1 MAIKDFRYHISL
13 YVIVPVIFAGI
24 AFLSALLTF
33 LVAQHYHRLGQDGSL
48 QVHLWAL
55 LFALGSFFCGLVVTR
70 LLLLPVKRFM
80 QRAHDIPVIARP
92 EDEQYLRKKID
103 EIKHFETVFE
113 RVEDVLSKLDARQM
127 FPEIIGDSR
136 VMRGLLRRVQMVAPT
151 DSTVLILG
159 ESGTGK
165 ELVASSIHRNSRRKE
180 HPFIKLNCVAIPPD
194 LLESEL
200 FGHEKGAFTGATAR
214 KPGKFE
220 LANGGTIFLDEIGDM
235 PLGLQAKILRVIQEK
250 EFDRVGGTR
259 TIQVDVRIICATNK
273 DLSRMVAEGTFRE
286 DLYYRINVF
295 ALQLPALRD
304 RREDIPLLVDD
315 FLSRTAPDVQV
326 ASAALQMMIGYA
338 WPGNVRELQ
347 NTVERAA
354 VLSQGGDIT
363 VAHLPEAITRSFNPN
378 SFVPATDTNDGDGDL
393 SLDDKLKAIEKGMI
407 IEALKECQGVQ
418 VRAAEGLG
426 INQRSL
432 WHRIKKYKI
441 DVTAFK
447 TTKS

>member
-33 LVAQHYHRLGQDGSL
+33 VVAQHYHRLGQDGSL

-55 LFALGSFFCGLVVTR
+55 LFALASFFCGLVVTR
-70 LLLLPVKRFM
+70 LLLMPVKRFV
-80 QRAHDIPVIARP
+80 QRANDIPVISRP
-92 EDEQYLRKKID
+92 EDEQYRRKQVD
-103 EIKHFETVFE
+103 EIKHFENVFE
-113 RVEDVLSKLDARQM
+113 RVEDVLTKLDARQL

-136 VMRGLLRRVQMVAPT
+136 IMRGLLRRVQMVAPT

-165 ELVASSIHRNSRRKE
+165 ELVATSIHRNSRRKQA
-180 HPFIKLNCVAIPPD
+180 PFIKLNCVAIPPD

-200 FGHEKGAFTGATAR
+200 FGHERGAFTGATAR

-220 LANGGTIFLDEIGDM
+220 LAHGGTVFLDEIGDM
-235 PLGLQAKILRVIQEK
+235 PLGLQAKILRVLQEK

-259 TIQVDVRIICATNK
+259 TVKVDVRIICATNQ
-273 DLSRMVAEGTFRE
+273 DLAKMVREGRFRE
-286 DLYYRINVF
+286 DLFYRINVF
-295 ALQLPALRD
+295 ALQLPPLRE
-304 RREDIPLLVDD
+304 RKEDIPLLVDD
-315 FLSRTAPDVQV
+315 FLARTTPAVRV
-326 ASAALQMMIGYA
+326 SSEALQRMIGYA

-354 VLSQGGDIT
+354 VLSQGQDIEVT
-363 VAHLPEAITRSFNPN
+363 HLPETITRIFDHPVITRQN
-378 SFVPATDTNDGDGDL
+378 DTSL
-393 SLDDKLKAIEKGMI
+393 SLDDKIKAIEKSMI
-407 IEALKECQGVQ
+407 IEALKNTSGIQ
-418 VRAAEGLG
+418 VRAAEDLG

-432 WHRIKKYKI
+432 WHRIKKYQI
-441 DVTAFK
+441 DVAAL
-447 TTKS
+447 KSNK

>member
-24 AFLSALLTF
+24 AFLSALLTY
-33 LVAQHYHRLGQDGSL
+33 LVAQHYHRMGQDGSL

-55 LFALGSFFCGLVVTR
+55 LFSLASFFCGLVVTR
-70 LLLLPVKRFM
+70 LLLMPVKRFVK
-80 QRAHDIPVIARP
+80 RANNLPVISRP
-92 EDEQYLRKKID
+92 EDEKYLRKQVD
-103 EIKHFETVFE
+103 EIKHFENVFE
-113 RVEDVLSKLDARQM
+113 RVEDVLTKLDARQL

-136 VMRGLLRRVQMVAPT
+136 VMRGLLRRIQMVAPT

-165 ELVASSIHRNSRRKE
+165 ELVATSIHNNSRRKQA
-180 HPFIKLNCVAIPPD
+180 PFIKLNCVAIPPD

-235 PLGLQAKILRVIQEK
+235 PLELQAKILRVLQEK
-250 EFDRVGGTR
+250 EFDRVGGTQ
-259 TIQVDVRIICATNK
+259 TVQVDVRIICATNQ
-273 DLSRMVAEGTFRE
+273 DLAQMVHEGRFRE

-295 ALQLPALRD
+295 ALQVPALCERK
-304 RREDIPLLVDD
+304 EDIPLLVDD
-315 FLSRTAPDVQV
+315 FLARTTPEVRIS
-326 ASAALQMMIGYA
+326 SAALQMMIGYA

-354 VLSQGGDIT
+354 VLSQGQAIQIS
-363 VAHLPEAITRSFNPN
+363 HLPDIITRLFHSPQTERQLNKN
-378 SFVPATDTNDGDGDL
+378 Q
-393 SLDDKLKAIEKGMI
+393 SLDDRLKAIEKSMI
-407 IEALKECQGVQ
+407 IDALKKTNGIQ

-432 WHRIKKYKI
+432 WHRIKKYQI
-441 DVTAFK
+441 DVAAL
-447 TTKS
+447 KSDN

>member
-13 YVIVPVIFAGI
+13 YVIVPAIFAGI

-55 LFALGSFFCGLVVTR
+55 LFALISFFCGLVVTR
-70 LLLLPVKRFM
+70 LLLMPVKRFM
-80 QRAHDIPVIARP
+80 QRAKDIPVISRP
-92 EDEQYLRKKID
+92 EDEKYRRKQVD
-103 EIKHFETVFE
+103 EIKHFKNVFE
-113 RVEDVLSKLDARQM
+113 RVEDVLTKLDARQL

-151 DSTVLILG
+151 DSTALILG

-165 ELVASSIHRNSRRKE
+165 ELVASSIHQNSRRKQN
-180 HPFIKLNCVAIPPD
+180 PFIKINCVAIPPD

-200 FGHEKGAFTGATAR
+200 FGHEKGSFTGATAR

-220 LANGGTIFLDEIGDM
+220 LAHGGTIFLDEIGDM

-259 TIQVDVRIICATNK
+259 TVQVDVRLICATNK
-273 DLSRMVAEGTFRE
+273 DLLHMVKEGTFRE

-295 ALQLPALRD
+295 ALQLPALRE
-304 RREDIPLLVDD
+304 RKEDIPLLVDD
-315 FLSRTAPDVQV
+315 YLARTIPEIGI
-326 ASAALQMMIGYA
+326 SSSALQMMIGYD

-354 VLSQGGDIT
+354 VLSQGQEIAIT
-363 VAHLPEAITRSFNPN
+363 HLPENITRMFNHPLIKN
-378 SFVPATDTNDGDGDL
+378 EDEKAL
-393 SLDDKLKAIEKGMI
+393 SIDDKLKKIEKGI
-407 IEALKECQGVQ
+407 IIDALKKTNGIQI
-418 VRAAEGLG
+418 RAAELMG

-432 WHRIKKYKI
+432 WHRIKKYQI
-441 DVTAFK
+441 DAAAFK
-447 TTKS
+447 SDKG

>member
-1 MAIKDFRYHISL
+1 LAIKDFRYHISL
-13 YVIVPVIFAGI
+13 YVIVPAIFSGI

-55 LFALGSFFCGLVVTR
+55 LFALVSFLCGLVVTR
-70 LLLLPVKRFM
+70 LLLMPVKRFM
-80 QRAHDIPVIARP
+80 QRANEIPVISRP
-92 EDEQYLRKKID
+92 EDEKYRRKQVD
-103 EIKHFETVFE
+103 EIKHFKNVFE
-113 RVEDVLSKLDARQM
+113 RVEDVLTKLDARQL

-151 DSTVLILG
+151 DSTALILG

-165 ELVASSIHRNSRRKE
+165 ELVASSIHQNSRRKQN
-180 HPFIKLNCVAIPPD
+180 PFIKINCVAIPPD

-200 FGHEKGAFTGATAR
+200 FGHEKGSFTGATAR

-220 LANGGTIFLDEIGDM
+220 LAHGGTIFLDEIGDM

-259 TIQVDVRIICATNK
+259 TVQVDVRLICATNK
-273 DLSRMVAEGTFRE
+273 NLPQMVKEGTFRE

-295 ALQLPALRD
+295 ALQLPALRE
-304 RREDIPLLVDD
+304 RKEDIPLLVDD
-315 FLSRTAPDVQV
+315 YLARTTPQV
-326 ASAALQMMIGYA
+326 GISSAALQMMIGYD

-354 VLSQGGDIT
+354 VLSQGQEIAIT
-363 VAHLPEAITRSFNPN
+363 HLPENITRMFNHPLIK
-378 SFVPATDTNDGDGDL
+378 TEDEKTL
-393 SLDDKLKAIEKGMI
+393 SIDDKLKKIEKGI
-407 IEALKECQGVQ
+407 IIDALKKTNGIQI
-418 VRAAEGLG
+418 RAAELMG

-432 WHRIKKYKI
+432 WHRIKKYQI
-441 DVTAFK
+441 DAAAFK
-447 TTKS
+447 SDKG

>member
-33 LVAQHYHRLGQDGSL
+33 LLAQHYHRLGQDGSL
-48 QVHLWAL
+48 QIHLWAL
-55 LFALGSFFCGLVVTR
+55 LFALVSFFCGLVVTR
-70 LLLLPVKRFM
+70 LLLLPVKRFI
-80 QRAHDIPVIARP
+80 QRANDIPVISRP
-92 EDEQYLRKKID
+92 EDEQYRRKQVD
-103 EIKHFETVFE
+103 EIKHFKNVFE
-113 RVEDVLSKLDARQM
+113 RVEDVLTKLDARQL

-165 ELVASSIHRNSRRKE
+165 ELVASSIHRNSRRSQN
-180 HPFIKLNCVAIPPD
+180 PFIKLNCVAIPPD

-200 FGHEKGAFTGATAR
+200 FGHEKGSFTGATAR

-220 LANGGTIFLDEIGDM
+220 LAHGGTIFLDEIGDM

-259 TIQVDVRIICATNK
+259 TVKVDVRLICATNK
-273 DLSRMVAEGTFRE
+273 NLPQMVAEGTFRE

-295 ALQLPALRD
+295 ALQLPALRE
-304 RREDIPLLVDD
+304 RKEDIPLLVDD
-315 FLSRTAPDVQV
+315 FLSRTTPEV
-326 ASAALQMMIGYA
+326 SISSPALQMMIGYA

-354 VLSQGGDIT
+354 VLSQGQEI
-363 VAHLPEAITRSFNPN
+363 VVNHLPESITQLFQNAFIEN
-378 SFVPATDTNDGDGDL
+378 EDEKDL
-393 SLDDKLKAIEKGMI
+393 SIDDKLKEIEKGMI
-407 IEALKECQGVQ
+407 IDALKKTNGIQI
-418 VRAAEGLG
+418 RAAELMG

-432 WHRIKKYKI
+432 WHRIKKYQI
-441 DVTAFK
+441 DAAVFK
-447 TTKS
+447 SNKG

>member
-33 LVAQHYHRLGQDGSL
+33 LLAQHYHRLGQDGSL
-48 QVHLWAL
+48 QIHLWAL
-55 LFALGSFFCGLVVTR
+55 LFALVSFFCGLVVTR
-70 LLLLPVKRFM
+70 LLLMPVKRFI
-80 QRAHDIPVIARP
+80 QRANDIPVISRP
-92 EDEQYLRKKID
+92 EDEQYRRKQVD
-103 EIKHFETVFE
+103 EIKHFKNVFE
-113 RVEDVLSKLDARQM
+113 RVEDVLTKLDARQL

-165 ELVASSIHRNSRRKE
+165 ELVASSIHRNSRRNQN
-180 HPFIKLNCVAIPPD
+180 PFIKLNCVAIPPD

-220 LANGGTIFLDEIGDM
+220 LAHGGTIFLDEIGDM

-259 TIQVDVRIICATNK
+259 TVQVDVRLICATNK
-273 DLSRMVAEGTFRE
+273 NLPQMVAEGTFRE

-295 ALQLPALRD
+295 ALQLPALRE
-304 RREDIPLLVDD
+304 RKEDIPLLVDD
-315 FLSRTAPDVQV
+315 FLSRTTPEV
-326 ASAALQMMIGYA
+326 SISSPALQMMIGYA

-354 VLSQGGDIT
+354 VLSQGQEI
-363 VAHLPEAITRSFNPN
+363 VVNHLPDSITQLFQHAFIENEEEK
-378 SFVPATDTNDGDGDL
+378 DL
-393 SLDDKLKAIEKGMI
+393 SIDDKLKEIEKGMI
-407 IEALKECQGVQ
+407 IDALKKTKGIQI
-418 VRAAEGLG
+418 RAAELMG

-432 WHRIKKYKI
+432 WHRIKKYQI
-441 DVTAFK
+441 DAAAFK
-447 TTKS
+447 SDK

>member
-33 LVAQHYHRLGQDGSL
+33 LVTQHYHRLGQDGSL

-55 LFALGSFFCGLVVTR
+55 LFALVSFFCGLVVTR
-70 LLLLPVKRFM
+70 LLLMPVKRFM
-80 QRAHDIPVIARP
+80 QRANDIPVISRP
-92 EDEQYLRKKID
+92 EDEQYRRKQVD
-103 EIKHFETVFE
+103 EIKHFKSVFE
-113 RVEDVLSKLDARQM
+113 RVEDVLTKLDARQL

-136 VMRGLLRRVQMVAPT
+136 VMRGLLRRIQMVAPT
-151 DSTVLILG
+151 DSSVLIFG

-165 ELVASSIHRNSRRKE
+165 ELVASSIHRNSRRKQT
-180 HPFIKLNCVAIPPD
+180 PFIKLNCVAIPPD

-214 KPGKFE
+214 KLGKFE
-220 LANGGTIFLDEIGDM
+220 LAHGGTIFLDEIGDM

-259 TIQVDVRIICATNK
+259 TVQVDVRIICATNK
-273 DLSRMVAEGTFRE
+273 DLSQMVKEGTFRE

-295 ALQLPALRD
+295 ALQLPTLRE
-304 RREDIPLLVDD
+304 RKEDIPLLVDD
-315 FLSRTAPDVQV
+315 FLARTTPDIGI
-326 ASAALQMMIGYA
+326 SSSALQMMIGYA

-354 VLSQGGDIT
+354 VLSQGQEIA
-363 VAHLPEAITRSFNPN
+363 VAHLPESITQMFNHPLIQ
-378 SFVPATDTNDGDGDL
+378 TEDEKTL
-393 SLDDKLKAIEKGMI
+393 SIDDKLKEIEKGI
-407 IEALKECQGVQ
+407 IIDALKKTNGIQI
-418 VRAAEGLG
+418 RAAELMG

-432 WHRIKKYKI
+432 WHRIKKYQI
-441 DVTAFK
+441 DTTAFK
-447 TTKS
+447 SNKG

>member
-1 MAIKDFRYHISL
+1 LAIKDFRYHISL
-13 YVIVPVIFAGI
+13 YVIVPAIFSGI

-55 LFALGSFFCGLVVTR
+55 LFALVSFLCGLVVTR
-70 LLLLPVKRFM
+70 LLLMPVKRFM
-80 QRAHDIPVIARP
+80 QRANEIPVISRP
-92 EDEQYLRKKID
+92 EDEKYRRKQVD
-103 EIKHFETVFE
+103 EIKHFKNVFE
-113 RVEDVLSKLDARQM
+113 RVEDVLTKLDARQL

-151 DSTVLILG
+151 DSTALILG

-165 ELVASSIHRNSRRKE
+165 ELVASSIHQNSRRKQN
-180 HPFIKLNCVAIPPD
+180 PFIKINCVAIPPD

-200 FGHEKGAFTGATAR
+200 FGHEKGSFTGATAR

-220 LANGGTIFLDEIGDM
+220 LAHGGTIFLDEIGDM

-259 TIQVDVRIICATNK
+259 TGQVDVRLICATNK
-273 DLSRMVAEGTFRE
+273 NLPQMVKEGTFRE

-295 ALQLPALRD
+295 ALQLPALRE
-304 RREDIPLLVDD
+304 RKEDIPLLVDD
-315 FLSRTAPDVQV
+315 YLARTTPQV
-326 ASAALQMMIGYA
+326 GISSAALQMMIGYD

-354 VLSQGGDIT
+354 VLSQGQEIT
-363 VAHLPEAITRSFNPN
+363 ITHLPENITRMFNHPLIK
-378 SFVPATDTNDGDGDL
+378 TEDEKTL
-393 SLDDKLKAIEKGMI
+393 SIDDKLKKIEKGI
-407 IEALKECQGVQ
+407 IIDALKKTNGIQI
-418 VRAAEGLG
+418 RAAELMG

-432 WHRIKKYKI
+432 WHRIKKYQI
-441 DVTAFK
+441 DAAAFK
-447 TTKS
+447 SDKG

>member
-33 LVAQHYHRLGQDGSL
+33 LISQHYHRLGLDGSV

-55 LFALGSFFCGLVVTR
+55 FFALVSFFCGLVVTR
-70 LLLLPVKRFM
+70 LLLMPVKRFM
-80 QRAHDIPVIARP
+80 QRANDIPVISRP
-92 EDEQYLRKKID
+92 EDEQYRRKQVD
-103 EIKHFETVFE
+103 EIKHFENVFE
-113 RVEDVLSKLDARQM
+113 RVEDVLTKLDARQL

-165 ELVASSIHRNSRRKE
+165 ELVASSIHRNSRRKQN
-180 HPFIKLNCVAIPPD
+180 PFVKLNCVAIPPD

-200 FGHEKGAFTGATAR
+200 FGHEKGSFTGATAR

-220 LANGGTIFLDEIGDM
+220 LADGGTIFLDEIGDM
-235 PLGLQAKILRVIQEK
+235 PFGLQAKILRVLQEK

-259 TIQVDVRIICATNK
+259 TVQVDVRIICATNK
-273 DLSRMVAEGTFRE
+273 DLSQMVKEGTFRE

-295 ALQLPALRD
+295 SLQLPTLRE
-304 RREDIPLLVDD
+304 RKEDIPLLVDD
-315 FLSRTAPDVQV
+315 FLARTTPEIAI
-326 ASAALQMMIGYA
+326 SSSALQMMIGYT

-354 VLSQGGDIT
+354 VLSQGQEIA
-363 VAHLPEAITRSFNPN
+363 VIHLPENIARIFNPQFTETEDDKTQ
-378 SFVPATDTNDGDGDL
+378 SI
-393 SLDDKLKAIEKGMI
+393 DDKLKDIEKGI
-407 IEALKECQGVQ
+407 IIDALKRTNGIQI
-418 VRAAEGLG
+418 RAAELMG

-432 WHRIKKYKI
+432 WHRIKKYQI
-441 DVTAFK
+441 DSATFK
-447 TTKS
+447 PNKE

>member
-1 MAIKDFRYHISL
+1 VAIKDIRYHISL
-13 YVIVPVIFAGI
+13 YVIVPAIFAGI

-33 LVAQHYHRLGQDGSL
+33 VVAQHYYRMGQDGSL

-55 LFALGSFFCGLVVTR
+55 LFALASFFCGLVVTR
-70 LLLLPVKRFM
+70 LLLLPVKQFVR
-80 QRAHDIPVIARP
+80 RANDIPVISRP
-92 EDEQYLRKKID
+92 EDEQYRRKQVD
-103 EIKHFETVFE
+103 EIKHFKNVFE
-113 RVEDVLSKLDARQM
+113 RVEDVLTKLDARQL

-136 VMRGLLRRVQMVAPT
+136 VMRGLLRRIQMVAPT

-165 ELVASSIHRNSRRKE
+165 ELVASSIHRNSRRKQA
-180 HPFIKLNCVAIPPD
+180 PFIKLNCVAIPPD

-220 LANGGTIFLDEIGDM
+220 LANGGTVFLDEIGDM
-235 PLGLQAKILRVIQEK
+235 PLALQAKILRVLQEK

-259 TIQVDVRIICATNK
+259 TVQVDVRIICATNQ
-273 DLSRMVAEGTFRE
+273 DLAEMVAEGRFRE

-295 ALQLPALRD
+295 ALQLPPLRE
-304 RREDIPLLVDD
+304 RKEDIPLLVDD
-315 FLSRTAPDVQV
+315 FLAQTVPEVRIS
-326 ASAALQMMIGYA
+326 SEALQRLIGYA

-354 VLSQGGDIT
+354 VLSQGQNID
-363 VAHLPEAITRSFNPN
+363 VAHLPDNMARVFAHTPMVDRQ
-378 SFVPATDTNDGDGDL
+378 NDAPL
-393 SLDDKLKAIEKGMI
+393 SLDDKLKEIEKSLI
-407 IEALKECQGVQ
+407 IDALKHTQGVQ
-418 VRAAEGLG
+418 VRAAEDLG

-432 WHRIKKYKI
+432 WHRIKKYQI
-441 DVTAFK
+441 DVTALK
-447 TTKS
+447 PNKG

>member
-1 MAIKDFRYHISL
+1 LAIKDFRYHISL

-33 LVAQHYHRLGQDGSL
+33 LVAQHYHRLGQEGSL

-55 LFALGSFFCGLVVTR
+55 LFAFASFICGVVVTR
-70 LLLLPVKRFM
+70 LLLMPVKRFM
-80 QRAHDIPVIARP
+80 QRANDIPVISRP
-92 EDEQYLRKKID
+92 EDEQYQRKQVD
-103 EIKHFETVFE
+103 EIKHFKSVFE
-113 RVEDVLSKLDARQM
+113 RVEDVLTKLDAHQL

-136 VMRGLLRRVQMVAPT
+136 VMRGLLHRVQIVAPT

-165 ELVASSIHRNSRRKE
+165 ELVASSIHRNSRRKH
-180 HPFIKLNCVAIPPD
+180 HPFIKLNCATIPPD

-220 LANGGTIFLDEIGDM
+220 LSHGGTIFLDEIGDM

-259 TIQVDVRIICATNK
+259 TVKVDVRIICATNK
-273 DLSRMVAEGTFRE
+273 DLLQMVDKGTFRE
-286 DLYYRINVF
+286 DLFYRINVF
-295 ALQLPALRD
+295 SLQLPALRD
-304 RREDIPLLVDD
+304 RKEDIPLLVDS
-315 FLSRTAPDVQV
+315 FLAQTSPEISV
-326 ASAALQMMIGYA
+326 SSSALQMLIGYG

-354 VLSQGGDIT
+354 VLSQGKSIE
-363 VAHLPEAITRSFNPN
+363 VSHLPDNITQIFCQPFIDS
-378 SFVPATDTNDGDGDL
+378 DGEQPMTIDD
-393 SLDDKLKAIEKGMI
+393 SLREIEKGMI
-407 IEALKECQGVQ
+407 IDALKKTRGVQ
-418 VRAAEGLG
+418 VRAAELMG

-432 WHRIKKYKI
+432 WHRIKKYQI
-441 DVTAFK
+441 DAGAFK
-447 TTKS
+447 TNKG

>member
-33 LVAQHYHRLGQDGSL
+33 LVTQHYHRLGQDGSL

-55 LFALGSFFCGLVVTR
+55 LFALVSFFCGLVVTR
-70 LLLLPVKRFM
+70 LLLMPVKRFM
-80 QRAHDIPVIARP
+80 QRANDIPVISRP
-92 EDEQYLRKKID
+92 EDEQYRRKQVD
-103 EIKHFETVFE
+103 EIKHFKSVFE
-113 RVEDVLSKLDARQM
+113 RVEDVLTKLDARQL

-136 VMRGLLRRVQMVAPT
+136 VMRGLLRRIQMVAPT
-151 DSTVLILG
+151 DSSVLIFG

-165 ELVASSIHRNSRRKE
+165 ELVASSIHRNSRRKQT
-180 HPFIKLNCVAIPPD
+180 PFIKLNCVAIPPD

-220 LANGGTIFLDEIGDM
+220 LAHGGTIFLDEIGDM
-235 PLGLQAKILRVIQEK
+235 PIGLQAKILRVIQEK

-259 TIQVDVRIICATNK
+259 TVQVDVRIICATNK
-273 DLSRMVAEGTFRE
+273 DLSQMVKEGTFRE

-295 ALQLPALRD
+295 ALQLPTLRE
-304 RREDIPLLVDD
+304 RKEDIPLLVDD
-315 FLSRTAPDVQV
+315 FLARTTPDIGI
-326 ASAALQMMIGYA
+326 SSSALQMMIGYT

-354 VLSQGGDIT
+354 VLSQGQKIA
-363 VAHLPEAITRSFNPN
+363 VAHLPESITQMFNHPLIETEDEK
-378 SFVPATDTNDGDGDL
+378 PL
-393 SLDDKLKAIEKGMI
+393 SIDDKLKEIEKGI
-407 IEALKECQGVQ
+407 IIDALKKTNGIQI
-418 VRAAEGLG
+418 RAAELMG

-432 WHRIKKYKI
+432 WHRIKKYQI
-441 DVTAFK
+441 DTTTFK
-447 TTKS
+447 SNKG

>member
-1 MAIKDFRYHISL
+1 VAIKDFRYHISL

-55 LFALGSFFCGLVVTR
+55 LFAAGSFFCGLVVTR
-70 LLLLPVKRFM
+70 LLLMPVKRFM
-80 QRAHDIPVIARP
+80 QRANDLPVIARP
-92 EDEQYLRKKID
+92 EDEQYRRKKVD
-103 EIKHFETVFE
+103 EIKHFENVFE
-113 RVEDVLSKLDARQM
+113 RVEDVLSKLDARQL

-136 VMRGLLRRVQMVAPT
+136 IMRGLLRRVQMVAPT
-151 DSTVLILG
+151 DSNVLILG

-165 ELVASSIHRNSRRKE
+165 ELVASSIHNNSRRKQN
-180 HPFIKLNCVAIPPD
+180 PFVKLNCVAIPAE

-220 LANGGTIFLDEIGDM
+220 LADGGTIFLDEIGDM
-235 PLGLQAKILRVIQEK
+235 PLGVQAKILRVIQEK
-250 EFDRVGGTR
+250 EFDRIGGTR
-259 TIQVDVRIICATNK
+259 TIRVDVRIICATNK
-273 DLSRMVAEGTFRE
+273 DLARMVAEGTFRE

-295 ALQLPALRD
+295 ALQLPALRE
-304 RREDIPLLVDD
+304 RKEDIPLLVDD
-315 FLSRTAPDVQV
+315 FLARTAPDVCI
-326 ASAALQMMIGYA
+326 ASDALQMMIGYA

-354 VLSQGGDIT
+354 VLSQGQKIG
-363 VAHLPEAITRSFNPN
+363 VAHLPQAITHSLHPN
-378 SFVPATDTNDGDGDL
+378 RFAPRNDPDL
-393 SLDDKLKAIEKGMI
+393 TLDDKLKEIEKGMI
-407 IEALKECQGVQ
+407 IEALKNADGVQ

-432 WHRIKKYKI
+432 WHRIKKYQI
-441 DVTAFK
+441 DVAAFK
-447 TTKS
+447 PNKP

>member
-1 MAIKDFRYHISL
+1 
-13 YVIVPVIFAGI
+13 
-24 AFLSALLTF
+24 LT
-33 LVAQHYHRLGQDGSL
+33 
-48 QVHLWAL
+48 
-55 LFALGSFFCGLVVTR
+55 
-70 LLLLPVKRFM
+70 
-80 QRAHDIPVIARP
+80 
-92 EDEQYLRKKID
+92 
-103 EIKHFETVFE
+103 
-113 RVEDVLSKLDARQM
+113 KLDARQL

-165 ELVASSIHRNSRRKE
+165 ELVASSIHRNSRRNQN
-180 HPFIKLNCVAIPPD
+180 PFIKLNCVAIPPD

-220 LANGGTIFLDEIGDM
+220 LAHGGTIFLDEIGDM

-259 TIQVDVRIICATNK
+259 TVQVDVRLICATNK
-273 DLSRMVAEGTFRE
+273 NLPQMVAEGTFRE

-295 ALQLPALRD
+295 ALQLPALRE
-304 RREDIPLLVDD
+304 RKEDIPLLVDD
-315 FLSRTAPDVQV
+315 FLSRTTPEV
-326 ASAALQMMIGYA
+326 SISSPALQMMIGYA

-354 VLSQGGDIT
+354 VLSQGQEI
-363 VAHLPEAITRSFNPN
+363 VVNHLPESITQLFQNAFIEN
-378 SFVPATDTNDGDGDL
+378 ENEKAL
-393 SLDDKLKAIEKGMI
+393 SIDDKLKEIEKGMI
-407 IEALKECQGVQ
+407 IDALKKTNGIQI
-418 VRAAEGLG
+418 RAAELMG

-432 WHRIKKYKI
+432 WHRIKKYQI
-441 DVTAFK
+441 DAAAFK
-447 TTKS
+447 SNKG

>member
-13 YVIVPVIFAGI
+13 YVIVPVIFSGI

-33 LVAQHYHRLGQDGSL
+33 LVARHYHRLGQDGSL

-55 LFALGSFFCGLVVTR
+55 LFALASFFCGLVVTR
-70 LLLLPVKRFM
+70 LLLVPVKRFVR
-80 QRAHDIPVIARP
+80 RANDIPVISRP
-92 EDEQYLRKKID
+92 EDEKYRRKQVD

-113 RVEDVLSKLDARQM
+113 RVEDVLSKLDARQL

-136 VMRGLLRRVQMVAPT
+136 VIRGLLRRVQMVAPT
-151 DSTVLILG
+151 DSSVLILG

-165 ELVASSIHRNSRRKE
+165 ELVASNIHHNSHRK
-180 HPFIKLNCVAIPPD
+180 HNPFVKLNCVAIPPD

-200 FGHEKGAFTGATAR
+200 FGHEKGAFSGAVGR
-214 KPGKFE
+214 KLGKFE
-220 LANGGTIFLDEIGDM
+220 LAHRGTIFLDEIGDM
-235 PLGLQAKILRVIQEK
+235 PLALQAKILRVIQEK

-259 TIQVDVRIICATNK
+259 TVQVNVRIICATNK
-273 DLSRMVAEGTFRE
+273 DLAKMVKEGTFRE

-304 RREDIPLLVDD
+304 RKEDIPLLVED
-315 FLSRTAPDVQV
+315 FLARTAPAVGV
-326 ASAALQMMIGYA
+326 SSPALQMMIGYD

-354 VLSQGGDIT
+354 VLSQGEDIA
-363 VAHLPEAITRSFNPN
+363 VSHLPESIAGMLNHRLIES
-378 SFVPATDTNDGDGDL
+378 GDDQKA
-393 SLDDKLKAIEKGMI
+393 SVDDKLKEIEKGMI
-407 IEALKECQGVQ
+407 IDALKKTRGIQVQ
-418 VRAAEGLG
+418 AAKRLG

-432 WHRIKKYKI
+432 WHRIKKYEI
-441 DVTAFK
+441 DVTAL
-447 TTKS
+447 KSNKA

>member
-1 MAIKDFRYHISL
+1 VAIKDFRYHISL

-24 AFLSALLTF
+24 AFLSALLTL
-33 LVAQHYHRLGQDGSL
+33 LVAQHYHRMGQDGSL

-55 LFALGSFFCGLVVTR
+55 LFALVSFFCGLVVTR
-70 LLLLPVKRFM
+70 LLLMPVKRFV
-80 QRAHDIPVIARP
+80 QHANDIPVISRP
-92 EDEQYLRKKID
+92 EDEQYRRKQVD
-103 EIKHFETVFE
+103 EIKHFSNVFE
-113 RVEDVLSKLDARQM
+113 RVEDVLTKLDARQL

-136 VMRGLLRRVQMVAPT
+136 VMRGLLRRIQMVAPT

-165 ELVASSIHRNSRRKE
+165 ELVATSIHRNSRRKQA
-180 HPFIKLNCVAIPPD
+180 PFIKLNCVAIPPD

-235 PLGLQAKILRVIQEK
+235 PLGLQAKILRVLQEK

-259 TIQVDVRIICATNK
+259 TVQVDVRIICATNQ
-273 DLSRMVAEGTFRE
+273 DLAKMVREGAFRE

-295 ALQLPALRD
+295 ALQLPALRE
-304 RREDIPLLVDD
+304 RKEDIPLLVDD
-315 FLSRTAPDVQV
+315 FLVRTTPEVRV
-326 ASAALQMMIGYA
+326 SSAALQMMIGYA

-354 VLSQGGDIT
+354 VLSQGRDIE
-363 VAHLPEAITRSFNPN
+363 VDHLPDTIAGLFCRQATNP
-378 SFVPATDTNDGDGDL
+378 PRDREQ
-393 SLDDKLKAIEKGMI
+393 SLDDRLREIEKSMI
-407 IEALKECQGVQ
+407 IDALKHSDGIQ

-432 WHRIKKYKI
+432 WHRIKKYQI
-441 DVTAFK
+441 DVAAL
-447 TTKS
+447 KSNK

>member
-1 MAIKDFRYHISL
+1 LTVAIKDFRYHISL

-33 LVAQHYHRLGQDGSL
+33 LLAQHYHRLGQDGSL
-48 QVHLWAL
+48 QIHLWAL
-55 LFALGSFFCGLVVTR
+55 LFALVSFFCGLVVTR
-70 LLLLPVKRFM
+70 LLLMPVKRFI
-80 QRAHDIPVIARP
+80 QRANDIPVISRP
-92 EDEQYLRKKID
+92 EDEQYRRKQVD
-103 EIKHFETVFE
+103 EIKHFKNVFE
-113 RVEDVLSKLDARQM
+113 RVEDVLTKLDARQL

-165 ELVASSIHRNSRRKE
+165 ELVASSIHRNSRRSQN
-180 HPFIKLNCVAIPPD
+180 PFIKLNCVAIPPD

-220 LANGGTIFLDEIGDM
+220 LAHGGTIFLDEIGDM

-259 TIQVDVRIICATNK
+259 TVQVDVRLICATNK
-273 DLSRMVAEGTFRE
+273 NLPQMVAEGTFRE

-295 ALQLPALRD
+295 ALQLPALRE
-304 RREDIPLLVDD
+304 RKEDIPLLVDD
-315 FLSRTAPDVQV
+315 FLSRTTPEV
-326 ASAALQMMIGYA
+326 SISSPALQMMIGYA

-354 VLSQGGDIT
+354 VLSQGQEI
-363 VAHLPEAITRSFNPN
+363 VVNHLPDSITQLFQHAFIENEEEK
-378 SFVPATDTNDGDGDL
+378 DL
-393 SLDDKLKAIEKGMI
+393 SIDDKLKEIEKGMI
-407 IEALKECQGVQ
+407 IDALKKTKGIQI
-418 VRAAEGLG
+418 RAAELMG

-432 WHRIKKYKI
+432 WHRIKKYQI
-441 DVTAFK
+441 DAAAFK
-447 TTKS
+447 SDK

>member
-1 MAIKDFRYHISL
+1 LAIKDFRYHISL
-13 YVIVPVIFAGI
+13 YVIVPAIFSGI

-55 LFALGSFFCGLVVTR
+55 LFALVSFLCGLVVTR
-70 LLLLPVKRFM
+70 LLLMPVKRFM
-80 QRAHDIPVIARP
+80 QRANEIPVISRP
-92 EDEQYLRKKID
+92 EDEKYRRKQVD
-103 EIKHFETVFE
+103 EIKHFKNVFE
-113 RVEDVLSKLDARQM
+113 RVEDVLTKLDARQL

-151 DSTVLILG
+151 DSTALILG

-165 ELVASSIHRNSRRKE
+165 ELVASSIHQNSRRKQN
-180 HPFIKLNCVAIPPD
+180 PFIKINCVAIPPD

-200 FGHEKGAFTGATAR
+200 FGHEKGSFTGATAR

-220 LANGGTIFLDEIGDM
+220 LAHGGTIFLDEIGDM

-259 TIQVDVRIICATNK
+259 TVQVDVRLICATNK
-273 DLSRMVAEGTFRE
+273 NLPQMVKEGTFRE

-295 ALQLPALRD
+295 ALQLPALRE
-304 RREDIPLLVDD
+304 RKEDIPLLVDD
-315 FLSRTAPDVQV
+315 YLARTTPQV
-326 ASAALQMMIGYA
+326 GISSAALQMMIGYD

-354 VLSQGGDIT
+354 VLSQGQEIT
-363 VAHLPEAITRSFNPN
+363 ITHLPENITRMFNHPLIK
-378 SFVPATDTNDGDGDL
+378 TEDEKTL
-393 SLDDKLKAIEKGMI
+393 SIDDKLKKIEKGI
-407 IEALKECQGVQ
+407 IIDALKKTNGIQI
-418 VRAAEGLG
+418 RAAELMG

-432 WHRIKKYKI
+432 WHRIKKYQI
-441 DVTAFK
+441 DAAAFK
-447 TTKS
+447 SDKG

>member
-1 MAIKDFRYHISL
+1 LAIKDFRYHISL

-33 LVAQHYHRLGQDGSL
+33 LVTQHYHRLGQDGSL

-55 LFALGSFFCGLVVTR
+55 LFALASFFCGLIVTR
-70 LLLLPVKRFM
+70 LLLMPVKRFM
-80 QRAHDIPVIARP
+80 QRANDIPVISRP
-92 EDEQYLRKKID
+92 EDEQYRRKQVD
-103 EIKHFETVFE
+103 EIKHFENVFE
-113 RVEDVLSKLDARQM
+113 RVEDVLTKLDARQI

-136 VMRGLLRRVQMVAPT
+136 IMRGLLRRVQMVAPT
-151 DSTVLILG
+151 DSTVLIFG

-165 ELVASSIHRNSRRKE
+165 ELVATSIHRNSRRKQS
-180 HPFIKLNCVAIPPD
+180 PFIKLNCVAIPPD

-220 LANGGTIFLDEIGDM
+220 LAHGGTIFLDEIGDM

-259 TIQVDVRIICATNK
+259 TVQVDVRIICATNK
-273 DLSRMVAEGTFRE
+273 DLSQMVKEGTFRE

-295 ALQLPALRD
+295 ALQLPTLRE
-304 RREDIPLLVDD
+304 RKEDIPLLVDD
-315 FLSRTAPDVQV
+315 FLARTTPEIGI
-326 ASAALQMMIGYA
+326 SSSALQMMIGYT

-354 VLSQGGDIT
+354 VLSQGQEIT
-363 VAHLPEAITRSFNPN
+363 VAHLPESITQMFHHSLIQ
-378 SFVPATDTNDGDGDL
+378 TEDEKTL
-393 SLDDKLKAIEKGMI
+393 SIDDKLKEIEKGI
-407 IEALKECQGVQ
+407 IIDALQKTNGIQI
-418 VRAAEGLG
+418 RAAELMG

-432 WHRIKKYKI
+432 WHRIKKYQI
-441 DVTAFK
+441 DATTFK
-447 TTKS
+447 SNKG

>member
-1 MAIKDFRYHISL
+1 VAIKDFRYHISL

-33 LVAQHYHRLGQDGSL
+33 LLAQHYHRLGQDGSL
-48 QVHLWAL
+48 QIHLWAL
-55 LFALGSFFCGLVVTR
+55 LFALVSFFCGLVVTR
-70 LLLLPVKRFM
+70 LLLMPVKRFI
-80 QRAHDIPVIARP
+80 QRANDIPVISRP
-92 EDEQYLRKKID
+92 EDEQYRRKQVD
-103 EIKHFETVFE
+103 EIKHFKNVFE
-113 RVEDVLSKLDARQM
+113 RVEDVLTKLDARQL

-136 VMRGLLRRVQMVAPT
+136 VMRGLLRRIQMVAPT

-165 ELVASSIHRNSRRKE
+165 ELVASSIHRNSRRGQN
-180 HPFIKLNCVAIPPD
+180 PFIKLNCVAIPPD

-220 LANGGTIFLDEIGDM
+220 LAHGGTIFLDEIGDM

-259 TIQVDVRIICATNK
+259 TVQVDVRLICATNK
-273 DLSRMVAEGTFRE
+273 NLPQMVAEGTFRE

-295 ALQLPALRD
+295 ALQLPALRE
-304 RREDIPLLVDD
+304 RKEDIPLLVDD
-315 FLSRTAPDVQV
+315 FLSHTTHEVSISSP
-326 ASAALQMMIGYA
+326 ALQMMIGYA

-354 VLSQGGDIT
+354 VLSQGQEI
-363 VAHLPEAITRSFNPN
+363 VVNHLPESITQLFQNAFIEN
-378 SFVPATDTNDGDGDL
+378 EDEKDL
-393 SLDDKLKAIEKGMI
+393 SIDDKLKEIEKGMI
-407 IEALKECQGVQ
+407 IDALKKTNGIQI
-418 VRAAEGLG
+418 RAAELMG

-432 WHRIKKYKI
+432 WHRIKKYQI
-441 DVTAFK
+441 DAAAFK
-447 TTKS
+447 SDKG

>member
-1 MAIKDFRYHISL
+1 VAIKDFRYHISL

-33 LVAQHYHRLGQDGSL
+33 LLAQHYHRLGQDGSL
-48 QVHLWAL
+48 QIHLWAL
-55 LFALGSFFCGLVVTR
+55 LFALVSFFCGLVVTR
-70 LLLLPVKRFM
+70 LLLMPVKRFI
-80 QRAHDIPVIARP
+80 QRANDIPVISRP
-92 EDEQYLRKKID
+92 EDEQYRRKQVD
-103 EIKHFETVFE
+103 EIKHFKNVFE
-113 RVEDVLSKLDARQM
+113 RVEDVLTKLDARQL

-136 VMRGLLRRVQMVAPT
+136 VMRGLLRRIQMVAPT

-165 ELVASSIHRNSRRKE
+165 ELVASSIHRNSRRGQN
-180 HPFIKLNCVAIPPD
+180 PFIKLNCVAIPPD

-220 LANGGTIFLDEIGDM
+220 LAHGGTIFLDEIGDM

-259 TIQVDVRIICATNK
+259 TVQVDVRLICATNK
-273 DLSRMVAEGTFRE
+273 NLPQMVAEGTFRG

-295 ALQLPALRD
+295 ALQLPALRE
-304 RREDIPLLVDD
+304 RKEDIPLLVDD
-315 FLSRTAPDVQV
+315 FLSRTTPEV
-326 ASAALQMMIGYA
+326 SISSPALQMMIGYG

-354 VLSQGGDIT
+354 VLSQGQEII
-363 VAHLPEAITRSFNPN
+363 VNHLPESITRLFQNAFIEN
-378 SFVPATDTNDGDGDL
+378 EDDKDL
-393 SLDDKLKAIEKGMI
+393 SIDDKLKEIEKGMI
-407 IEALKECQGVQ
+407 IDALKKTNGIQI
-418 VRAAEGLG
+418 RAAELMG

-432 WHRIKKYKI
+432 WHRIKKYQI
-441 DVTAFK
+441 DAAAFK
-447 TTKS
+447 SDKG

>member
-1 MAIKDFRYHISL
+1 M
-13 YVIVPVIFAGI
+13 
-24 AFLSALLTF
+24 
-33 LVAQHYHRLGQDGSL
+33 
-48 QVHLWAL
+48 
-55 LFALGSFFCGLVVTR
+55 TR
-70 LLLLPVKRFM
+70 LLLMPVKRFVR
-80 QRAHDIPVIARP
+80 RANDIPVISRP
-92 EDEQYLRKKID
+92 EDEQYRRKQVD
-103 EIKHFETVFE
+103 EIKHFENVFE
-113 RVEDVLSKLDARQM
+113 RVEDVLTKLDARQL

-165 ELVASSIHRNSRRKE
+165 ELVASSIHRNSRRKQA
-180 HPFIKLNCVAIPPD
+180 PFIKLNCVAIPPD

-235 PLGLQAKILRVIQEK
+235 PLGLQAKILRVLQEK

-259 TIQVDVRIICATNK
+259 TVQVDVRIICATNQ
-273 DLSRMVAEGTFRE
+273 DLATMVREGRFRE

-295 ALQLPALRD
+295 ALQLPPLRE
-304 RREDIPLLVDD
+304 RREDIPLLIDD
-315 FLSRTAPDVQV
+315 FLAHTAPE
-326 ASAALQMMIGYA
+326 ARISSEALQRMIGYT

-354 VLSQGGDIT
+354 VLSQGSNIDIS
-363 VAHLPEAITRSFNPN
+363 HLPDNMSRIYHHPPTGRRS
-378 SFVPATDTNDGDGDL
+378 NDDL
-393 SLDDKLKAIEKGMI
+393 SLDDKLKEIEKSMI
-407 IEALKECQGVQ
+407 IDALKQTDGVQ
-418 VRAAEGLG
+418 VRAADDLG

-432 WHRIKKYKI
+432 WHRIKKYQI
-441 DVTAFK
+441 DVAALK
-447 TTKS
+447 PDK

>member
-1 MAIKDFRYHISL
+1 VAIKDFRYHISL

-33 LVAQHYHRLGQDGSL
+33 LLAQHYHRLGQDGSL
-48 QVHLWAL
+48 QIHLWAL
-55 LFALGSFFCGLVVTR
+55 LFALVSFFCGLVVTR
-70 LLLLPVKRFM
+70 LLLMPVKRFI
-80 QRAHDIPVIARP
+80 QRANDIPVISRP
-92 EDEQYLRKKID
+92 EDEQYRRKQVD
-103 EIKHFETVFE
+103 EIKHFKNVFE
-113 RVEDVLSKLDARQM
+113 RVEDVLTKLDARQL

-165 ELVASSIHRNSRRKE
+165 ELVASSIHRNSRRNQN
-180 HPFIKLNCVAIPPD
+180 PFIKLNCVAIPPD

-220 LANGGTIFLDEIGDM
+220 LAHGGTIFLDEIGDM

-259 TIQVDVRIICATNK
+259 TVQVDVRLICATNK
-273 DLSRMVAEGTFRE
+273 NLPQMVAEGTFRE

-295 ALQLPALRD
+295 ALQLPALRE
-304 RREDIPLLVDD
+304 RKEDIPLLVDD
-315 FLSRTAPDVQV
+315 FLSRTTPEV
-326 ASAALQMMIGYA
+326 SISSPALQMMIGYA

-354 VLSQGGDIT
+354 VLSQGQEI
-363 VAHLPEAITRSFNPN
+363 VVNHLPESITQLFQNAFIEN
-378 SFVPATDTNDGDGDL
+378 EDDKDL
-393 SLDDKLKAIEKGMI
+393 SIDDKLKEIEKGMI
-407 IEALKECQGVQ
+407 IDALKKTNGIQI
-418 VRAAEGLG
+418 RAAEVMG

-432 WHRIKKYKI
+432 WHRIKKYQI
-441 DVTAFK
+441 DAAAFK
-447 TTKS
+447 SNKG

>member
-1 MAIKDFRYHISL
+1 VAIKDIRYHISL
-13 YVIVPVIFAGI
+13 YIIVPAIFAGI
-24 AFLSALLTF
+24 ALLSALLTF
-33 LVAQHYHRLGQDGSL
+33 VVTQHYHRIGQDGSL

-55 LFALGSFFCGLVVTR
+55 LFALVSFVCGLVVTR
-70 LLLLPVKRFM
+70 LLLMPVKRFVR
-80 QRAHDIPVIARP
+80 RANDIPVISRP
-92 EDEQYLRKKID
+92 EDEQYRRKRVD
-103 EIKHFETVFE
+103 EIKHFENVFE
-113 RVEDVLSKLDARQM
+113 RVEDVLTKLDARQL

-180 HPFIKLNCVAIPPD
+180 APFIKLNCVAIPPD

-235 PLGLQAKILRVIQEK
+235 PLGLQAKILRVLQEK

-259 TIQVDVRIICATNK
+259 TVQVDVRIICATNQ
-273 DLSRMVAEGTFRE
+273 DLATMVREGRFRE

-295 ALQLPALRD
+295 ALPLPPLRE
-304 RREDIPLLVDD
+304 RKEDIPLLVDD
-315 FLSRTAPDVQV
+315 FLSQV
-326 ASAALQMMIGYA
+326 ASEARISSEALQRMIGYT

-354 VLSQGGDIT
+354 VLSQGGNIDIS
-363 VAHLPEAITRSFNPN
+363 HLPDSVSRVYNHP
-378 SFVPATDTNDGDGDL
+378 PAGRPRDEDL
-393 SLDDKLKAIEKGMI
+393 SLDDKIKEIEKSMI
-407 IEALKECQGVQ
+407 IDALKQTEGVQ
-418 VRAAEGLG
+418 VRAAEDLG

-432 WHRIKKYKI
+432 WHRIKKYQI
-441 DVTAFK
+441 DVAALK
-447 TTKS
+447 PNK

>member
-33 LVAQHYHRLGQDGSL
+33 LLAQHYHRLGQDGSL
-48 QVHLWAL
+48 QIHLWAL
-55 LFALGSFFCGLVVTR
+55 LFALVSFFCGLVVTR
-70 LLLLPVKRFM
+70 LLLMPVKRFI
-80 QRAHDIPVIARP
+80 QRANDIPVISRP
-92 EDEQYLRKKID
+92 EDEQYRRKQVD
-103 EIKHFETVFE
+103 EIKHFKNVFE
-113 RVEDVLSKLDARQM
+113 RVEDVLTKLDARQL

-136 VMRGLLRRVQMVAPT
+136 VMRGLLRRIQMVAPT

-165 ELVASSIHRNSRRKE
+165 ELVASSIHRNSRRSQN
-180 HPFIKLNCVAIPPD
+180 PFIKLNCVAIPPD

-220 LANGGTIFLDEIGDM
+220 LAHGGTIFLDEIGDM

-259 TIQVDVRIICATNK
+259 TVQVDVRLICATNK
-273 DLSRMVAEGTFRE
+273 NLPQMVAEGTFRE

-295 ALQLPALRD
+295 ALQLPALRE
-304 RREDIPLLVDD
+304 RKEDIPLLVDD
-315 FLSRTAPDVQV
+315 FLSRTTPEV
-326 ASAALQMMIGYA
+326 SISSPALQMMIGYA

-354 VLSQGGDIT
+354 VLSQGQEI
-363 VAHLPEAITRSFNPN
+363 VVNHLPESITQLFQNAFIEN
-378 SFVPATDTNDGDGDL
+378 EDDKDL
-393 SLDDKLKAIEKGMI
+393 SIDDKLKEIEKGMI
-407 IEALKECQGVQ
+407 IDALKKTKGIQI
-418 VRAAEGLG
+418 RAAELMG

-432 WHRIKKYKI
+432 WHRIKKYQI
-441 DVTAFK
+441 DAAAFK
-447 TTKS
+447 SNKG

>member
-13 YVIVPVIFAGI
+13 YVIVPAIFSGI

-55 LFALGSFFCGLVVTR
+55 LFALVSFLCGLVVTR
-70 LLLLPVKRFM
+70 LLLMPVKRFM
-80 QRAHDIPVIARP
+80 QRANEIPVISRP
-92 EDEQYLRKKID
+92 EDEKYRRKQVD
-103 EIKHFETVFE
+103 EIKHFKNVFE
-113 RVEDVLSKLDARQM
+113 RVEDVLTKLDARQL

-151 DSTVLILG
+151 DSTALILG

-165 ELVASSIHRNSRRKE
+165 ELVASSIHQNSRRKKN
-180 HPFIKLNCVAIPPD
+180 PFIKINCVAIPPD

-200 FGHEKGAFTGATAR
+200 FGHEKGSFTGATAR

-220 LANGGTIFLDEIGDM
+220 LAHGGTIFLDEIGDM

-259 TIQVDVRIICATNK
+259 TVQVDVRLICATNK
-273 DLSRMVAEGTFRE
+273 NLPQMVKEGTFRE

-295 ALQLPALRD
+295 ALQLPALRE
-304 RREDIPLLVDD
+304 RKEDIPLLVDD
-315 FLSRTAPDVQV
+315 YLARTTPQV
-326 ASAALQMMIGYA
+326 GISSAALQMMIGYD

-354 VLSQGGDIT
+354 VLSQGQEIAIT
-363 VAHLPEAITRSFNPN
+363 HLPENITRMFNHPLIQ
-378 SFVPATDTNDGDGDL
+378 TEEEKTL
-393 SLDDKLKAIEKGMI
+393 SIDDKLKKIEKGI
-407 IEALKECQGVQ
+407 IIDALKKTNGIQI
-418 VRAAEGLG
+418 RAAELMG

-432 WHRIKKYKI
+432 WHRIKKYQI
-441 DVTAFK
+441 DAAAFK
-447 TTKS
+447 SDKG

>member
-33 LVAQHYHRLGQDGSL
+33 LLAQHYHRLGQDGSL
-48 QVHLWAL
+48 QIHLWAL
-55 LFALGSFFCGLVVTR
+55 LFALVSFFCGLVVTR
-70 LLLLPVKRFM
+70 LLLMPVKRFI
-80 QRAHDIPVIARP
+80 QRANDIPVISRP
-92 EDEQYLRKKID
+92 EDEQYRRKQVD
-103 EIKHFETVFE
+103 EIKHFKNVFE
-113 RVEDVLSKLDARQM
+113 RVEDVLTKLDARQL

-165 ELVASSIHRNSRRKE
+165 ELVASSIHRNSRRNQN
-180 HPFIKLNCVAIPPD
+180 PFIKLNCVAIPPD

-220 LANGGTIFLDEIGDM
+220 LAHGGTIFLDEIGDM

-259 TIQVDVRIICATNK
+259 TVQVDVRLICATNK
-273 DLSRMVAEGTFRE
+273 NLPQMVAEGTFRE

-295 ALQLPALRD
+295 ALQLPVLRE
-304 RREDIPLLVDD
+304 RKEDIPLLVDD
-315 FLSRTAPDVQV
+315 FLSRTSPEVRI
-326 ASAALQMMIGYA
+326 SSPALQMMIGYD

-354 VLSQGGDIT
+354 VLSQGQEI
-363 VAHLPEAITRSFNPN
+363 VINHLPESITQLFQHAFIENE
-378 SFVPATDTNDGDGDL
+378 DEKDL
-393 SLDDKLKAIEKGMI
+393 SIDDKLKEIEKGMI
-407 IEALKECQGVQ
+407 IDALKRTNGIQI
-418 VRAAEGLG
+418 RAAELMG

-432 WHRIKKYKI
+432 WHRIKKYQI
-441 DVTAFK
+441 DAAAFK
-447 TTKS
+447 SNKG

>member
-1 MAIKDFRYHISL
+1 LTVAIKDFRYHISL

-33 LVAQHYHRLGQDGSL
+33 LLAQHYHRLGQDGSF
-48 QVHLWAL
+48 QIHLWAL
-55 LFALGSFFCGLVVTR
+55 LFALVSFFCGLVVTR
-70 LLLLPVKRFM
+70 LLLMPVKRFI
-80 QRAHDIPVIARP
+80 QRANDIPVISRP
-92 EDEQYLRKKID
+92 EDEQYRRKQVD
-103 EIKHFETVFE
+103 EIKHFKNVFE
-113 RVEDVLSKLDARQM
+113 RVEDVLTKLDARQL

-136 VMRGLLRRVQMVAPT
+136 VMRGLLRRIQMVAPT

-165 ELVASSIHRNSRRKE
+165 ELVASSIHRNSRRSQN
-180 HPFIKLNCVAIPPD
+180 PFIKLNCVAIPPD

-200 FGHEKGAFTGATAR
+200 FGHEKGSFTGATAR

-220 LANGGTIFLDEIGDM
+220 LAHGGTIFLDEIGDM

-259 TIQVDVRIICATNK
+259 TVKVDVRLICATNK
-273 DLSRMVAEGTFRE
+273 NLPQMVAEGTFRE

-295 ALQLPALRD
+295 ALQLPALRE
-304 RREDIPLLVDD
+304 RKEDIPLLVDD
-315 FLSRTAPDVQV
+315 FLARTTPEV
-326 ASAALQMMIGYA
+326 SISSPALQMMIGYG

-354 VLSQGGDIT
+354 VLSQGQEI
-363 VAHLPEAITRSFNPN
+363 VVNHLPESITQLFQNAFIEN
-378 SFVPATDTNDGDGDL
+378 EDEKDL
-393 SLDDKLKAIEKGMI
+393 SIDDKLKEIEKGMI
-407 IEALKECQGVQ
+407 IDALKKTNGIQI
-418 VRAAEGLG
+418 RAAELMG

-432 WHRIKKYKI
+432 WHRIKKYQI
-441 DVTAFK
+441 DAAAFK
-447 TTKS
+447 SNKG

>member
-33 LVAQHYHRLGQDGSL
+33 LVTQHYHRLGLDGRM

-55 LFALGSFFCGLVVTR
+55 LFALLSFFCGLVVTR
-70 LLLLPVKRFM
+70 LLLMPVKRFM
-80 QRAHDIPVIARP
+80 QRANDIPVISRP
-92 EDEQYLRKKID
+92 EDEQYRRKQVD
-103 EIKHFETVFE
+103 EIKHFENVFE
-113 RVEDVLSKLDARQM
+113 RVEDVLTKLDARQL

-136 VMRGLLRRVQMVAPT
+136 VMRGLLRRIQMVAPT

-165 ELVASSIHRNSRRKE
+165 ELVASSIHHNSRRKQN
-180 HPFIKLNCVAIPPD
+180 PFVKLNCVAIPPD

-220 LANGGTIFLDEIGDM
+220 LADGGTLFLDEIGDM
-235 PLGLQAKILRVIQEK
+235 PIGLQAKILRVLQEK

-259 TIQVDVRIICATNK
+259 TVQVDVRIICATNK
-273 DLSRMVAEGTFRE
+273 DLSQMVQEGTFRE

-295 ALQLPALRD
+295 SLQLPTLRE
-304 RREDIPLLVDD
+304 RKEDIPLLIDD
-315 FLSRTAPDVQV
+315 LLARTTPEIGIS
-326 ASAALQMMIGYA
+326 SAALQMMIGYT

-354 VLSQGGDIT
+354 VLSQGQEIAVT
-363 VAHLPEAITRSFNPN
+363 HLPENIARVFNHPFVEAEDEKTRSI
-378 SFVPATDTNDGDGDL
+378 
-393 SLDDKLKAIEKGMI
+393 DDKLKDIEKGI
-407 IEALKECQGVQ
+407 IIDALKRTNGIQI
-418 VRAAEGLG
+418 RAAELMG

-432 WHRIKKYKI
+432 WHRIKKYQI
-441 DVTAFK
+441 DSTAFK
-447 TTKS
+447 PNKE

>member
-1 MAIKDFRYHISL
+1 VAIKDFRYHISL
-13 YVIVPVIFAGI
+13 YIIVPVIFAGI

-33 LVAQHYHRLGQDGSL
+33 LLTQHYHRLGQDGSL
-48 QVHLWAL
+48 QIHLWAL
-55 LFALGSFFCGLVVTR
+55 LFALVSFFCGLVVTR
-70 LLLLPVKRFM
+70 LLLMPVKRFI
-80 QRAHDIPVIARP
+80 QRANDLPVISRP
-92 EDEQYLRKKID
+92 EDEKYRRKQVD
-103 EIKHFETVFE
+103 EIKHFKNVFE
-113 RVEDVLSKLDARQM
+113 RVEDVLTKLDARQL

-136 VMRGLLRRVQMVAPT
+136 VMRGLLRRIQMVAPT

-165 ELVASSIHRNSRRKE
+165 ELVASSIHRNSRRKQN
-180 HPFIKLNCVAIPPD
+180 PFIKLNCVAIPPD

-220 LANGGTIFLDEIGDM
+220 LAHGGTIFLDEIGDM

-259 TIQVDVRIICATNK
+259 TVQVDVRLICATNK
-273 DLSRMVAEGTFRE
+273 NLPQMVAEGTFRE

-295 ALQLPALRD
+295 ALQLPALRE
-304 RREDIPLLVDD
+304 RKEDIPLLVDD
-315 FLSRTAPDVQV
+315 FLSRTTPEV
-326 ASAALQMMIGYA
+326 SITSPALQMMIGYA

-354 VLSQGGDIT
+354 VLSQGQEI
-363 VAHLPEAITRSFNPN
+363 VVSHLPDSITLLFHQSFIEKG
-378 SFVPATDTNDGDGDL
+378 NDEDL
-393 SLDDKLKAIEKGMI
+393 SIDDKLKEIEKGMI
-407 IEALKECQGVQ
+407 IDALKKTNGIQI
-418 VRAAEGLG
+418 RAAELMG

-432 WHRIKKYKI
+432 WHRIKKYQI
-441 DVTAFK
+441 DAAAFK
-447 TTKS
+447 SNKG